1 MNNSKTKIFL
11 ADTLPL
17 QNPQRL
23 NDYLNQITVVRRE
36 KILRLKSIQAQAL
49 SMGAEMLLQ
58 KALFKSFG
66 INKELTIEIGSQGKP
81 SFIDNPEIHFN
92 LSHSGHYV
100 VCALARDEVG
110 VDLQKMKQLNLK
122 LAKRYFAEEEVTWLF
137 ELPVEKQKKGF
148 FDLWSIKESYMKYT
162 GKGFALP
169 MKSFSVRIGAE
180 FPGNGGVTVYEG
192 NEKITVAFKKYGG
205 LEDYALWC
213 CSSSSNFEE
222 ELEWMRMEKEV

>member
-1 MNNSKTKIFL
+1 MNNSKIRIFM

-23 NDYLNQITVVRRE
+23 NDYLNQITAIRRE

-58 KALFKSFG
+58 KALVKSWG
-66 INKELTIEIGSQGKP
+66 INKELAIEIGSHGKP
-81 SFIDNPEIHFN
+81 GFIDEPEIHFN
-92 LSHSGHYV
+92 LSHSGNYV
-100 VCALARDEVG
+100 VCALAGDAVG
-110 VDLQKMKQLNLK
+110 VDLQKMKALNLE
-122 LAKRYFAEEEVTWLF
+122 LARRYFAKEEVKWLF
-137 ELPVEKQKKGF
+137 DLPVEKQKKSF

-169 MKSFSVRIGAE
+169 MKSFAVRIGAE
-180 FPGNGGVTVYEG
+180 FSDNSEVTVYEG
-192 NEKITVAFKKYGG
+192 NKKITVAFKKYVG
-205 LEDYALWC
+205 LEGYVLWC

-222 ELEWMRMEKEV
+222 DLEWMNMEKEV